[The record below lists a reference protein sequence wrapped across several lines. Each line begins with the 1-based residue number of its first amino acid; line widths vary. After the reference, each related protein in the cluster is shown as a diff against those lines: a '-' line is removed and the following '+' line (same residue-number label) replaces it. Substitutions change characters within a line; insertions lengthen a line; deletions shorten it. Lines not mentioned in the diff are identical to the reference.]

1 MLSVKDKNILRKLQQ
16 EFPLDPRPFAV
27 LAAQA
32 GMTEKEM
39 VAFFKDLKKR
49 KVLRYIAPMFD
60 MRKLGIVSS
69 LVAMRVPEA
78 KIARTVA
85 AINAYP
91 NVSHNYNRADDYNV
105 WFTVSAASEK
115 KVNAILAAI
124 RRKSGV
130 EDMLDLRTIRVFKS
144 RAVFDL

>member
-1 MLSVKDKNILRKLQQ
+1 MLSLKDKKILKKIQQ

-27 LAAQA
+27 LAGQA
-32 GMTEKEM
+32 GITEKEM
-39 VAFFKDLKKR
+39 VALFKDLKKR
-49 KVLRYIAPMFD
+49 KVLRYIAPMLD

-69 LVAMRVPEA
+69 LVAMRVPA
-78 KIARTVA
+78 DKLKKTVA

-91 NVSHNYNRADDYNV
+91 NVSHNYLRADDYNV
-105 WFTVSAASEK
+105 WFTVSAASENRVK
-115 KVNAILAAI
+115 AILAAI

-130 EDMLDLRTIRVFKS
+130 KDMLDLRTIQVFKS